1 MIWICVFSG
10 KKRWPFGLF
19 CVWSQIICHLPSSN
33 ICAHFI
39 SDIYAINVNCLFF
52 ILSLFCADLMIRYWG
67 FAIDLWRSH
76 DPPTTKIVTVP
87 KLTENREP
95 IRRHWVVAFLVL
107 TLLALFA
114 SYLYLCLIFLHCIL
128 LLPFLLISWYWQIP
142 VLSFILISVCRPS
155 KANESKRKLTVL
167 WIEWNVHNDLLI
179 LYTASCL
186 LAYKRE

>member
-1 MIWICVFSG
+1 VLEDWEDNILNWITTLVSGNELNLNSLINLICDRFGDLWYEFVFFSG

-39 SDIYAINVNCLFF
+39 TDIYAINVNCLVF

-67 FAIDLWRSH
+67 FAVHLWRSH

-95 IRRHWVVAFLVL
+95 IRRHWVEAFLVL
-107 TLLALFA
+107 TLLALFP
-114 SYLYLCLIFLHCIL
+114 SYLCLFTFVLFFFIVFLF
-128 LLPFLLISWYWQIP
+128 FLS
-142 VLSFILISVCRPS
+142 S
-155 KANESKRKLTVL
+155 
-167 WIEWNVHNDLLI
+167 
-179 LYTASCL
+179 
-186 LAYKRE
+186 